1 MIKLERIILN
11 SLPIRFIIRKSKQLT
26 LPGFQGLS
34 LFQVVQFFIP
44 QVNKVGLNERAA
56 AISFNFIMAIPASA
70 IFLFTLVPYLP
81 ISKQFTLQILEL
93 TKDITPNQ
101 NTYLLINDFLNDF
114 FNRPR
119 NALLSFGFL
128 LAIFYSSNAMMGVI
142 ETFDKSIFQKKNTNF
157 IKKRWKALKLTFILT
172 FLIFGIVLILMGQ
185 DYLFKNLMHWIHI
198 ENKSVISI
206 IKNLRWVFI
215 LLFFFYSI
223 AFIYRYAPSVHKK
236 WSLISPGT
244 ILATI
249 LTIGTTLIFSWWV
262 NNFGNYN
269 KIYGSIG
276 TAMVIMLIIYFN
288 SLILLIG
295 FELNVSITKL
305 KSDKEE
311 IS

>member
-11 SLPIRFIIRKSKQLT
+11 SLPVKFVLNKSKKIS

-34 LFQVVQFFIP
+34 LFQVVRFFI
-44 QVNKVGLNERAA
+44 QQINTVGLNERAA

-81 ISKQFTLQILEL
+81 ISKQFTLQILKL

-142 ETFDKSIFQKKNTNF
+142 RTFDKSIFEEKKSNF
-157 IKKRWKALKLTFILT
+157 LKKRWKALKLTFILT

-185 DYLFKNLMHWIHI
+185 DYFFNNLMNWIDLK
-198 ENKSVISI
+198 NKTILSL
-206 IKNLRWVFI
+206 IKNFRWLFI

-223 AFIYRYAPSVHKK
+223 AFIYRYAPSVNEK
-236 WSLISPGT
+236 WKLISPGT
-244 ILATI
+244 ILATV

-262 NNFGNYN
+262 NNFGSYN

-276 TAMVIMLIIYFN
+276 TAMIIMLIIYFN

-305 KSDKEE
+305 KSEKTD
-311 IS
+311 

>member
-11 SLPIRFIIRKSKQLT
+11 SLPVKFVLNKSKKIS
-26 LPGFQGLS
+26 LPGFQGIS
-34 LFQVVQFFIP
+34 LFQVVRFFI
-44 QVNKVGLNERAA
+44 QQINTVGLNERAA

-81 ISKQFTLQILEL
+81 ISKQFTLQILKL

-142 ETFDKSIFQKKNTNF
+142 RTFDKSIFEEKKSNF
-157 IKKRWKALKLTFILT
+157 LKKRWKALKLTFILT

-185 DYLFKNLMHWIHI
+185 DYFFNNLMNWIDLK
-198 ENKSVISI
+198 NKTILSL
-206 IKNLRWVFI
+206 IKNLRWLFI

-223 AFIYRYAPSVHKK
+223 AFIYRYAPSVNEK
-236 WSLISPGT
+236 WKLISPGT
-244 ILATI
+244 ILATV

-262 NNFGNYN
+262 NNFGSYN

-276 TAMVIMLIIYFN
+276 TAMIIMLIIYFN

-305 KSDKEE
+305 KSEKTD
-311 IS
+311 

>member
-11 SLPIRFIIRKSKQLT
+11 SLPVKFVLNKSKKIS

-34 LFQVVQFFIP
+34 IFQVVRFFI
-44 QVNKVGLNERAA
+44 QQINTVGLNERAA

-81 ISKQFTLQILEL
+81 ISKQFTLQILKL

-142 ETFDKSIFQKKNTNF
+142 RTFDKSIFEEKKSNF
-157 IKKRWKALKLTFILT
+157 LKKRWKALKLTFILT

-185 DYLFKNLMHWIHI
+185 DYFFNNLMNWIDLK
-198 ENKSVISI
+198 NKTILSL
-206 IKNLRWVFI
+206 IKNFRWLFI

-223 AFIYRYAPSVHKK
+223 AFIYRYAPSVNEK
-236 WSLISPGT
+236 WKLISPGT
-244 ILATI
+244 ILATV

-262 NNFGNYN
+262 NNFGSYN

-276 TAMVIMLIIYFN
+276 TAMIIMLIIYFN

-305 KSDKEE
+305 KSEKTD
-311 IS
+311 

>member
-11 SLPIRFIIRKSKQLT
+11 SLPVKFVLNKSKKIS

-34 LFQVVQFFIP
+34 LFQVVRFFI
-44 QVNKVGLNERAA
+44 QQINTVGLNERAA

-81 ISKQFTLQILEL
+81 ISKQFTLQILKL

-142 ETFDKSIFQKKNTNF
+142 RTFDKSIFEEKRSNF
-157 IKKRWKALKLTFILT
+157 LKKRWKALKLTFILT

-185 DYLFKNLMHWIHI
+185 DYFFNNLMNWIDLK
-198 ENKSVISI
+198 NKTILSL
-206 IKNLRWVFI
+206 IKNFRWLFI

-223 AFIYRYAPSVHKK
+223 AFIYRYAPSLNEK
-236 WSLISPGT
+236 WKLISPGT
-244 ILATI
+244 ILATV

-262 NNFGNYN
+262 NNFGSYN

-276 TAMVIMLIIYFN
+276 TAMIIMLIIYFN

-305 KSDKEE
+305 KSEKTD
-311 IS
+311 